1 MFNKYHYLTISL
13 AVASF
18 LAAPFVRADH
28 LSKEQCSA
36 NEIIGKKVKNLQDE
50 DLGKV
55 QDLIVNFD
63 AGTAPYA
70 VISHGGVLG
79 AGRSKTAVPLDS
91 LRSSADGKSFI
102 LAATK
107 EQLEHAPKTATGAW
121 ANAADA
127 EWTKNVD
134 GFYGNPPAMARA
146 RIDRDRERLPDG
158 TDRTYVR
165 DPAPKGAEL
174 LMTPADAALCQ
185 KVCESLDLV
194 QVRVENGITH
204 IYGQVENEEARKNV
218 ESKVRAI
225 QGVNR
230 VESHLRVRNQ

>member
-1 MFNKYHYLTISL
+1 MFKKYHYLAVSL
-13 AVASF
+13 ASLASLM
-18 LAAPFVRADH
+18 LAAPVVRADH
-28 LSKEQCSA
+28 FAKDQCSA

-50 DLGKV
+50 DLGKI
-55 QDLIVNFD
+55 QDLIINAD
-63 AGTAPYA
+63 AGTVPYA

-79 AGRSKTAVPLDS
+79 AGRSRTAVPLDS
-91 LRSSADGKSFI
+91 LRSSADGKTMI

-107 EQLEHAPKTATGAW
+107 EQLENAPKTPTGAW
-121 ANAADA
+121 ANAASA
-127 EWTKNVD
+127 EWAKNVD
-134 GFYGNPPAMARA
+134 GFYGTPTVMERS
-146 RIDRDRERLPDG
+146 RLDRERLPEG

-194 QVRVENGITH
+194 QVRVENGVTH
-204 IYGQVENEEARKNV
+204 IYGQVEDEETRRSV
-218 ESKVRAI
+218 EAKVRAI
-225 QGVNR
+225 PGVNR